1 MMKHFICC
9 ISIPYFQE
17 TYTIELYNSYSYSF
31 FFIKNMLIVCFKII
45 LFDIKTLKFFFFSDT
60 LDIRDSPVYSVF
72 PHESEVISM
81 RVYEALSLMIAFA
94 TLIMLIISVRK

>member
-1 MMKHFICC
+1 M
-9 ISIPYFQE
+9 PYFQE

-31 FFIKNMLIVCFKII
+31 FSIKIHLLSIFKII
-45 LFDIKTLKFFFFSDT
+45 LFDIKILKFFFFSDT

-72 PHESEVISM
+72 PHESEVVSM

-94 TLIMLIISVRK
+94 TLIVLIISVRK

>member
-1 MMKHFICC
+1 
-9 ISIPYFQE
+9 
-17 TYTIELYNSYSYSF
+17 
-31 FFIKNMLIVCFKII
+31 
-45 LFDIKTLKFFFFSDT
+45 LFDIKTLKFSFFSDT
-60 LDIRDSPVYSVF
+60 LDMRDSLVCSVF